1 MKAGGGGVMRKM
13 ACFGMV
19 LAASLLVAGPE
30 AHGGP
35 VRFIVLPEKS
45 QVEFISGTQLGEF
58 RGITR
63 QMNGSSPRSASRR
76 TSSAWRSPWICAP
89 SNRTMRRD
97 QHMHDKVLEVVRFPS
112 ATFEASEF
120 RPTPRA
126 DKENGEGVIAG
137 ALKLHGVER
146 AVGIPV
152 RYTLNGTTLR
162 GEGNL
167 LVKLTD
173 FDMSPPR
180 LLGLK
185 VRDQVTVE
193 IRFVASGE

>member
-1 MKAGGGGVMRKM
+1 MLRKAAWLALGLAGFTAGGG
-13 ACFGMV
+13 
-19 LAASLLVAGPE
+19 AAAE
-30 AHGGP
+30 ASP
-35 VRFIVLPEKS
+35 LRLIILPEKS

-63 QMNGSSPRSASRR
+63 QISGEVVLDPQEATRLRLAVSVDLR
-76 TSSAWRSPWICAP
+76 TLKSDNAL
-89 SNRTMRRD
+89 RD
-97 QHMHDKVLEVVRFPS
+97 QHMHDKVLEVGRFPS
-112 ATFEASEF
+112 ASFAASEF
-120 RPTPRA
+120 RPVAGAGR
-126 DKENGEGVIAG
+126 DGGEGVIAG
-137 ALKLHGVER
+137 ALRLHGVER
-146 AVGIPV
+146 AVSIPV

-173 FDMSPPR
+173 FDMTPPR

-193 IRFVASGE
+193 IRFVASGG

>member
-1 MKAGGGGVMRKM
+1 MRKM
-13 ACFGMV
+13 ECFGMM

-58 RGITR
+58 RGTTR
-63 QMNGSSPRSASRR
+63 QVNGEVLLDPLAGAQLRLAVSVDLR
-76 TSSAWRSPWICAP
+76 TLKSDNAA
-89 SNRTMRRD
+89 RD
-97 QHMHDKVLEVVRFPS
+97 QHMHEKLLEVVRFPS

-126 DKENGEGVIAG
+126 DKENGEGVLSG
-137 ALKLHGVER
+137 TLKLHGVER
-146 AVGIPV
+146 AVSIPV
-152 RYTLNGTTLR
+152 RYTLNGTTLQ

-167 LVKLTD
+167 LVKLSD

-193 IRFVASGE
+193 IRFVAAAR